1 MQSDYSKGHD
11 LKSLRFLLNF
21 PALIYL
27 RITVTLLLSPYGD
40 CPLNVTAPLMLLAPL
55 LRCITAG
62 TQPALIV
69 RTGTAYQNREAKKT

>member
-11 LKSLRFLLNF
+11 LKNLRFLLNL

-40 CPLNVTAPLMLLAPL
+40 CPLNVAAPSMLIQVCYKSRSLRSTLVPHGADLAPSI
-55 LRCITAG
+55 RA
-62 TQPALIV
+62 
-69 RTGTAYQNREAKKT
+69 